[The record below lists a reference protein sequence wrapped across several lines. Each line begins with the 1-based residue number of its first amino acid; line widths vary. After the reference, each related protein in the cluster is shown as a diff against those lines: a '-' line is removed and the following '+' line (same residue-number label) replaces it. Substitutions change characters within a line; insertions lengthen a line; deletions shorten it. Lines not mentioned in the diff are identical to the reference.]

1 MKKIL
6 AILVF
11 VLIGTMSFAQWNG
24 TSPGNLWTTL
34 PITNV
39 GIGIV
44 APTFKLHVV
53 GVTDIASIVAQSSV
67 ALADADR
74 AVGFFRMVNTGV
86 TPNETYNIAFRK
98 FAGIFQCLQ
107 SASVAG
113 ATVNISLFDYT
124 AKSLKFGGNGLTD
137 VLFSNSGYVGIG
149 TTIAP
154 PAGVKLAVNG
164 KVNCKEVEVTN
175 TGWSDFVFNKDYK
188 LRSLDEVSAFVSKN
202 NHLPDVPS
210 ESEVLAKG
218 TNLGQ
223 MDAILL
229 QKIEELTLYM
239 IDLKKQNDNLKD
251 QISKLQ
257 SK

>member
-6 AILVF
+6 VLF
-11 VLIGTMSFAQWNG
+11 VLVLFGTMSYAQWIG
-24 TSPGNLWTTL
+24 TSPGNLYTTL
-34 PITNV
+34 PVGNV
-39 GIGIV
+39 GIGTITP
-44 APTFKLHVV
+44 AFKLD
-53 GVTDIASIVAQSSV
+53 VTNPTAIASIVAQSSV

-74 AVGFFRMVNTGV
+74 AIGFFRMVNTSD
-86 TPNETYNIAFRK
+86 NETYNIAFRK
-98 FAGIFQCLQ
+98 VGTVYQCLQ
-107 SASVAG
+107 SANVAG
-113 ATVNISLFDYT
+113 STVNISLFDYT

-137 VLFSNSGYVGIG
+137 ILLSNSGYVGIG

-154 PAGVKLAVNG
+154 PSGVKLAVNG
-164 KVNCKEVEVTN
+164 KINCKEVEVTL

-188 LRSLDEVSAFVSKN
+188 LRSLDEVSAFVAKN

-218 TNLGQ
+218 ANLGQ